1 MLVKGWTKY
10 LSRVKFSNLGQNDS
24 KYETLYKSK
33 HYHEEKR
40 QTDKFLVKMNRY
52 RRRERK
58 KERKKEG
65 ESEDTNGK
73 MISQESGEDPPTPRV
88 VLKQCNLK

>member
-1 MLVKGWTKY
+1 M
-10 LSRVKFSNLGQNDS
+10 SRVKFSNLGQNDS

-52 RRRERK
+52 KKKRK
-58 KERKKEG
+58 KERKKVRIQME
-65 ESEDTNGK
+65 
-73 MISQESGEDPPTPRV
+73 R
-88 VLKQCNLK
+88 